1 MPVQET
7 KAKLWFNTPEEEQAY
22 DDRMIA
28 NIELKEGQDQ
38 DDPDFTLLAPRVRKE
53 KMPSLSE
60 KAQKAIEQ
68 LKRMDDT
75 NMKLK
80 HSYQNNHD
88 WELEK
93 GVFGLALGYLV
104 LRELPIRNF
113 YARSLI
119 FVGLGYKFLNNY
131 RVSGIFAPMDSA
143 QILQGN
149 ELTM

>member
-7 KAKLWFNTPEEEQAY
+7 KAKLWFDTPEEIQAY

-53 KMPSLSE
+53 KMPHLSE
-60 KAQKAIEQ
+60 KALKAFEQ
-68 LKRMDDT
+68 LEKMDDI
-75 NMKLK
+75 NAKLS

-93 GVFGLALGYLV
+93 HLFGMAAGYLL

-113 YARSLI
+113 YARS
-119 FVGLGYKFLNNY
+119 FVFVCLGYKLLCNY
-131 RVSGIFAPMDSA
+131 RVSGVFHPIDSA
-143 QILQGN
+143 QILEGD